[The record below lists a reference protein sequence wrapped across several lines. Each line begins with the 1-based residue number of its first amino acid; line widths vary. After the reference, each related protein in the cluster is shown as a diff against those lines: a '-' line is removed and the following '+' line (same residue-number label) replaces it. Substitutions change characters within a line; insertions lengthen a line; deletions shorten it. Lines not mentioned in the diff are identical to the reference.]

1 MNWPAGRRG
10 VTRLIILSV
19 TLLAGVLAA
28 TPVRAADVS
37 FEAPSA
43 VARLGEPLEFRTTL
57 RSDVAPDRV
66 ELLSSLPTG
75 GASSVEIAELSER
88 GGDSYEASVA
98 ETGHAVPNTT
108 LRYRFRAVMPDGTSV
123 LGPEATATVVD
134 PSFEWRTLEGSI
146 VRLHWYEGDEGFAR
160 RALEIGESA
169 IARASEL
176 LGVAETEP
184 LDFFIYASEPAMRA
198 ALGPGTR
205 ENVGGQANASLRTM
219 FGLIEPSDIGSD
231 WVDVLVEHELTHL
244 VFDTAVRNAYHDP
257 PRWLNEGVAV
267 YLSEGLSLGDS
278 SSVRA
283 AAERGAIIPLDALG
297 GLFPTTRDRFNLAYA
312 ESVSAVSFFIETYG
326 EDRLVELIRSYA
338 GGVTDDEAFTI
349 ATGADLAAFDEAWLA
364 SLGAEVPP
372 PFGPRPAPP
381 GPLPPDWT
389 AGTGDPVAA
398 PTGSVSPGSGEPAEP
413 AESSEPAEPGS
424 TSGPRP
430 RPSPSQGAG
439 AGRGNS
445 DVRPLLL
452 AGGSAVVGLL
462 IVGLL
467 FVSRRRRGV

>member
-1 MNWPAGRRG
+1 MGPI
-10 VTRLIILSV
+10 VLSV
-19 TLLAGVLAA
+19 ALLAGVLAA
-28 TPVRAADVS
+28 SPVRAADVS
-37 FEAPSA
+37 FAAPSA
-43 VARLGEPLEFRTTL
+43 VARLGEPLVFRTEL
-57 RSDVAPDRV
+57 RSDVVPDRV
-66 ELLSSLPTG
+66 ELLSSLPAG
-75 GASSVEIAELSER
+75 DPSSVEIADLSEL
-88 GGDSYEASVA
+88 GGDRYEATVE

-134 PSFEWRTLEGSI
+134 ASFEWRTLEGPI
-146 VRLHWYEGDEGFAR
+146 VRLHWYEGDEAFAR
-160 RALEIGESA
+160 RALEIGEGA

-176 LGVAETEP
+176 LGVQETEP

-219 FGLIEPSDIGSD
+219 FGLIEPSDIDSD

-244 VFDTAVRNAYHDP
+244 VFDTAVSNAYHDP
-257 PRWLNEGVAV
+257 PRWLNEGLAV

-283 AAERGAIIPLDALG
+283 AAERGTIIPLDGLG

-326 EDRLVELIRSYA
+326 EDQLVELIRSYA
-338 GGVTDDEAFTI
+338 GGVTDDEAFTS
-349 ATGADLAAFDEAWLA
+349 ATGADLADFDAAWLA
-364 SLGAEVPP
+364 SLGAEVPS

-389 AGTGDPVAA
+389 RGPGESVPA
-398 PTGSVSPGSGEPAEP
+398 PPGSLAPG
-413 AESSEPAEPGS
+413 SSVPAEPGS
-424 TSGPRP
+424 SPDRAPQPPPSERP
-430 RPSPSQGAG
+430 GAG
-439 AGRGNS
+439 ES
-445 DVRPLLL
+445 DLGPLLL
-452 AGGSAVVGLL
+452 AGGSALVGLL
-462 IVGLL
+462 LIGLL
-467 FVSRRRRGV
+467 LMSRRRREA